1 MKEELEDLAELSDV
15 NHLGCTVLL
24 LFSYTNYITAIYGD
38 TGISAAN
45 LQVKYLMKET
55 LGTLYPCV

>member
-1 MKEELEDLAELSDV
+1 MKEELEDFAELSDV
-15 NHLGCTVLL
+15 NYLGCTVLL

-38 TGISAAN
+38 TDISAAN
-45 LQVKYLMKET
+45 LQAKYLMKET